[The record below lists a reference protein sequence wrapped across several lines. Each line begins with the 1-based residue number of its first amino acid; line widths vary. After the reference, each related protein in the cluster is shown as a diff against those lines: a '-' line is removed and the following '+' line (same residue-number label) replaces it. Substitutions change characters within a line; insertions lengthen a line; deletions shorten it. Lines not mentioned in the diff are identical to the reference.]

1 MLRQAWV
8 EQRKSVSL
16 PDVIAQTTDLLFNL
30 STIVTCPDDSG
41 YQTRLF
47 LQGVDRHG
55 FSVQI
60 LVTDFRPTF
69 LMRCETPSSASDD
82 DALAD
87 AVDLLDGIQNE
98 VAQERQERF
107 NNKSKVVFYENCE
120 VVYRYPFVGFTN
132 RRQDRLIKVTCSHI
146 RQFQSIVKQLKL
158 RKVVLYHDDFDV
170 ANQFLQDRGLA
181 YREWVK
187 LKQPTKVHR
196 SELCNINACTLTEN
210 VTALSEEENKR
221 LGPPI
226 TLRAFLRFKA
236 VSRDGVVE
244 NRKAYAPD
252 STQPFDRLLVM
263 AAAYNWCDKPDEVK
277 EYVFSLIPHP
287 QLLHC
292 PDEASLLS
300 QFQANIRDTDPDHL
314 FYFDDELEHL
324 PYWCNRVVGQRK
336 AHPDLPRFPHLERQ
350 PTLNPE
356 AKSYLLQTRSLF
368 NLEAIL
374 KQKVFISVETYDLYT
389 IALHDKFSRQSKEI
403 IKLLAKNKPLSPAQ
417 QGIWDR
423 LHAGPPNVNEWMR
436 STPPAALG
444 QRMSDL
450 LHFELDLMVQLDMD
464 NNLEL
469 EYASIAWASNTR
481 ISDTVLR
488 GQQIRIMNKLAACC
502 VQKGAYVNRKMLNER
517 KPLRFNAAQH
527 PPTFM
532 DPPELALNRDLREE
546 AKRQFEHKVQKQI
559 FAPSLAQLFAKH
571 KDDDED
577 GEEGEDDGDDLI
589 SNVKKVEKEI
599 EGGSVLK
606 PVPRFWGS
614 EVVCIYDFSSL
625 YPSIM
630 IARNLSYEN
639 FVFDPEYLNLPG
651 VKYVY
656 ALVNK
661 HETVCIAQQTGGILP
676 DMVAG
681 FLKQRKLLKRLME
694 ETTDDFMKKNYDS
707 RQLSV
712 KTLAN
717 ATYGFT
723 GADMCQMK
731 EMMLT
736 VCSFGRHLQK
746 TCANYVG
753 ETYRLPVVYGD
764 TDSIMPWFNVREDL
778 APYQEDMTK
787 VAHYFKERF
796 AMTETLREMVTAE
809 RKELAD
815 QDWSFTWENV
825 CRYYQEV
832 ARVPKGKLPVDVLNL
847 SFDHR
852 LHCLIQLA
860 SIKITQECTA
870 MLGHPQLSIVAE
882 SLVTGMWMNNNKKY
896 YSAQL
901 YEEHNPTLKDKIKV
915 TGLPGKKREYA
926 PFCRYVLS
934 TVMDM
939 IVNGQTH
946 KIAAFLEH
954 ELFRLVRHEVPKRE
968 LVITKRFDSMEHYKN
983 LRSAHLQLVEK
994 EEKRTRSKMR
1004 PRRRIRMVFLKGP
1017 EKIYLRAENPDYVQ
1031 DVKEIDVSFYLLN
1044 QILPSLHKLLQHH
1057 TQLFDFPGL
1066 CTRLRAHLFQEQHN
1080 LGSLHELEQNITTKR
1095 PLTLADLKAKAKRRK
1110 QEALPSS
1117 GKRTGERSTPA
1128 VPNKKVKR

>member
-1 MLRQAWV
+1 MQRQAWV

-16 PDVIAQTTDLLFNL
+16 EHVISQTDELLFNL
-30 STIVTCPDDSG
+30 STIAACPDDSG
-41 YQTRLF
+41 YQTRLH
-47 LQGVDRHG
+47 LLGVDRHG

-69 LMRCETPSSASDD
+69 LMRCDTPTDTND
-82 DALAD
+82 EHALLD
-87 AVDLLDGIQNE
+87 AVDLLNGIQEE
-98 VAQERQERF
+98 VAQERQEKF
-107 NNKSKVVFYENCE
+107 NNKNKVVLYEDCE

-132 RRQDRLIKVTCSHI
+132 RRQDRLIKVTCTHI

-158 RKVVLYHDDFDV
+158 RKIILYHDDFDV
-170 ANQFLQDRGLA
+170 ANQFLQERGLA
-181 YREWVK
+181 YRQWVK
-187 LKQPTKVHR
+187 VKQPTKVHR
-196 SELCNINACTLTEN
+196 SELCNINACTLSQG
-210 VTALSEEENKR
+210 VVAVSEEQNKQ

-236 VSRDGVVE
+236 ISRDGVVE
-244 NRKAYAPD
+244 NQPAYAPD
-252 STQPFDRLLVM
+252 STQPFDRLLAMGVV
-263 AAAYNWCDKPDEVK
+263 YNWCDKPDEVK
-277 EYVFSLIPHP
+277 EYLFSLVPHP
-287 QLLHC
+287 TLLHC
-292 PDEASLLS
+292 PDEATLLT

-324 PYWCNRVVGQRK
+324 PYWCNRVLGQRK
-336 AHPDLPRFPHLERQ
+336 AHPQWPRLPPIERQ

-356 AKSYLLQTRSLF
+356 AKSYSLQTRSLF

-389 IALHDKFSRQSKEI
+389 IALHDKFSRQSKDI
-403 IKLLAKNKPLSPAQ
+403 IKLLAKNKPLSPVQ
-417 QGIWDR
+417 QSIWDR
-423 LHAGPPNVNEWMR
+423 LHAGPPNLNQMLL
-436 STPPAALG
+436 STTVSTLG
-444 QRMSDL
+444 ERIGEL
-450 LHFELDLMVQLDMD
+450 LRFELGLLVQLDMD

-481 ISDTVLR
+481 ITDTVLR
-488 GQQIRIMNKLAACC
+488 GQQIRVMNKLAACC
-502 VQKGAYVNRKMLNER
+502 VEKGAYVNRKMLNER

-546 AKRQFEHKVQKQI
+546 AKQQFEQKVQKQM

-571 KDDDED
+571 KDEDDEEDDD
-577 GEEGEDDGDDLI
+577 GEADDLLT
-589 SNVKKVEKEI
+589 SAKKVEKEI

-606 PVPRFWGS
+606 PVPRFWGP
-614 EVVCIYDFSSL
+614 EVVCIYDFASL

-639 FVFDPEYLNLPG
+639 FVFDTEYLNLPG

-681 FLKQRKLLKRLME
+681 FLKQRKLLKRMME

-778 APYQEDMTK
+778 APFQEDMDK
-787 VAHYFKERF
+787 VAHYFKARF
-796 AMTETLREMVTAE
+796 AMTDTLREMVKAE
-809 RKELAD
+809 KKELAD
-815 QDWSFTWENV
+815 QDWSFTWDNV
-825 CRYYQEV
+825 CRYYQQV

-847 SFDHR
+847 SYDHR

-860 SIKITQECTA
+860 SIKITQECTQ

-882 SLVTGMWMNNNKKY
+882 SLVTDMWMNLNKKY
-896 YSAQL
+896 YTGQL
-901 YEEHNPTLKDKIKV
+901 YDEQNPTVKDKIKV
-915 TGLPGKKREYA
+915 TGLPCKKREYA

-934 TVMDM
+934 GVMDM
-939 IVNGQTH
+939 IVTRETS
-946 KIAAFLEH
+946 KIPAFLEH

-968 LVITKRFDSMEHYKN
+968 LIITKRFDSMEHYKN

-1017 EKIYLRAENPDYVQ
+1017 EKIYMRAENPDYVH

-1057 TQLFDFPGL
+1057 THLFDFPGL

-1080 LGSLHELEQNITTKR
+1080 LGSLNELEQNITSKR

-1110 QEALPSS
+1110 PNPLPSA
-1117 GKRTGERSTPA
+1117 KRSGERSPQ
-1128 VPNKKVKR
+1128 PISNKKIKSE